1 MRHILCGAL
10 FGLLAITPAMAAQKD
25 YNGRWSIS
33 ATTEQGHC
41 VEDFRLSISI
51 SNGMAYVVGHSV
63 NGSKKA
69 ISENGQVNIKY
80 VEGND
85 VITAK
90 GALKGRSGSG
100 KWAFPAF
107 RCIGHW
113 HAERK

>member
-1 MRHILCGAL
+1 MRHILCGAF
-10 FGLLAITPAMAAQKD
+10 FGLLTVTSAMAAQKD

-33 ATTEQGHC
+33 ATSDQGQC
-41 VEDFRLSISI
+41 VEGFRLSVNI

-69 ISENGQVNIKY
+69 ISSGGLVDIKY
-80 VEGND
+80 VDGSD

-100 KWAFPAF
+100 NWAFPNF
-107 RCIGHW
+107 RCTGHW
-113 HAERK
+113 RAERQ